1 MQIQHPYHE
10 GELAVQRRVGE
21 DDLARHNGSA
31 ISDTIVRGALPFI
44 EQQPMAVFGSVDGVD
59 NVWAS
64 LLVGEAGFLNVV
76 DERTVELDLSKLG
89 YNHHD
94 PLWANLDADPRVG
107 VLLIELATRRR
118 LRINGDLRR
127 ASPTRLRLDVTES
140 YPNCPKYIQ
149 RRHTRYNLPA
159 TERGPAE
166 PRDGTNLEPAQ
177 KELIGS
183 ADTFFVASAHPT
195 RGTDASH
202 RGGRPG
208 FVRILD
214 KRHLRIP
221 DYAGNSMYNT
231 LGNLEVHPRAG
242 LVFLDFRRNL
252 TLQLIG
258 RAEILVDH
266 EDLTGETGGTGR
278 FWDVHI
284 DHWLESE
291 LPRQLSWEFLDYSTH
306 NPTP

>member
-64 LLVGEAGFLNVV
+64 LLVGEAGFLNAI
-76 DERTVELDLSKLG
+76 DERTVELDLPKLG
-89 YNHHD
+89 YNRHD
-94 PLWANLDADPRVG
+94 PLWANIEADPRVG

-149 RRHTRYNLPA
+149 RRHTPYNLPA

-166 PRDGTNLEPAQ
+166 PRDDA
-177 KELIGS
+177 GS
-183 ADTFFVASAHPT
+183 RVEGRDESHPSSSRRGALRRGRVARHTSACKRRHF
-195 RGTDASH
+195 H
-202 RGGRPG
+202 GRPDH
-208 FVRILD
+208 R
-214 KRHLRIP
+214 RP
-221 DYAGNSMYNT
+221 DRLLLHG
-231 LGNLEVHPRAG
+231 GP
-242 LVFLDFRRNL
+242 FRLLAARSRE
-252 TLQLIG
+252 G
-258 RAEILVDH
+258 V
-266 EDLTGETGGTGR
+266 
-278 FWDVHI
+278 
-284 DHWLESE
+284 E
-291 LPRQLSWEFLDYSTH
+291 L
-306 NPTP
+306 